1 MAQTIDSVAG
11 CDVVQSEI
19 SKETRSSNGSNNNN
33 NNNNVRCC
41 AACGCKIIDRFL
53 LHAVDRF
60 WHTGCLK
67 CTCCSVQLGE
77 VGPSCFSKGGMIL
90 CKKDYIRLFGV
101 SGACAACAQQIP
113 ASELVM
119 RTHNKVYHLKCFS
132 CSSCHIQLVPGDR
145 YTLIN
150 GSLVCENDH
159 SKLFKAHGMTTVA
172 GFRPG
177 LLRMELGRLCGRPAV
192 N

>member
-1 MAQTIDSVAG
+1 M
-11 CDVVQSEI
+11 
-19 SKETRSSNGSNNNN
+19 
-33 NNNNVRCC
+33 
-41 AACGCKIIDRFL
+41 F
-53 LHAVDRF
+53 
-60 WHTGCLK
+60 
-67 CTCCSVQLGE
+67 
-77 VGPSCFSKGGMIL
+77 
-90 CKKDYIRLFGV
+90 RLFGV

-177 LLRMELGRLCGRPAV
+177 NKVCTFSHISKYINKDQLKPGPRKLFEYKLLSVSLCGFV
-192 N
+192 FS